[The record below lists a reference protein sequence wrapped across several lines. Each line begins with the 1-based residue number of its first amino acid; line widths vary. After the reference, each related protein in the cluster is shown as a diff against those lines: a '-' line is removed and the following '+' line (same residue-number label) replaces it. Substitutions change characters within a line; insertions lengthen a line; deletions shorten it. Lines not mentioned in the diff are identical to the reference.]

1 VSTLRTLRWVLF
13 SFLVLSSA
21 AILYATTQNTR
32 TARFLADEA
41 LRSTALGLAASA
53 ASELRDGSASIR
65 EILSD
70 RVLAYALIVKP
81 DGLITFHTNP
91 ALAGTRL
98 TDPEVP
104 TWFASRRPGGH
115 RVQLGTGL
123 PAYRFHYPLHGGAGQ
138 AEMLLLALQTVEVD
152 RILSHARD
160 LWWVVGGVLCL
171 LWGVGIALE
180 RTFSRQFRLQ
190 EEMVGREK
198 LALIGQMTATL
209 AHEIRNALG
218 SVKGFAQWVDGK
230 LRPTDDLRRGTG
242 AILMG
247 TARIETLVDDLL
259 AYSRDEAYR
268 ISPVNAGKALGEA
281 LGSAVE
287 GWRGQV
293 DMEGELDLL
302 VAADED
308 KLQRVL
314 VNGIRNALEAMGNQG
329 TLRLSAS
336 GLRRQAEFRIEDTG
350 PGISEESADRIFTPF
365 FTTKANGTGLGLA
378 YSKKVME
385 GMGGRIALVNRP
397 GGGAVLSLVLPNHGE
412 T

>member
-1 VSTLRTLRWVLF
+1 
-13 SFLVLSSA
+13 
-21 AILYATTQNTR
+21 
-32 TARFLADEA
+32 
-41 LRSTALGLAASA
+41 
-53 ASELRDGSASIR
+53 
-65 EILSD
+65 
-70 RVLAYALIVKP
+70 
-81 DGLITFHTNP
+81 
-91 ALAGTRL
+91 
-98 TDPEVP
+98 
-104 TWFASRRPGGH
+104 
-115 RVQLGTGL
+115 
-123 PAYRFHYPLHGGAGQ
+123 
-138 AEMLLLALQTVEVD
+138 
-152 RILSHARD
+152 
-160 LWWVVGGVLCL
+160 
-171 LWGVGIALE
+171 
-180 RTFSRQFRLQ
+180 
-190 EEMVGREK
+190 
-198 LALIGQMTATL
+198 
-209 AHEIRNALG
+209 
-218 SVKGFAQWVDGK
+218 
-230 LRPTDDLRRGTG
+230 
-242 AILMG
+242 MG